1 MGAGSFEWYQ
11 TEVTVLLGLRRL
23 DLLPLRFDEK
33 GGLKTETEFIDNL
46 WQKSIL
52 YRVLAVLAK
61 PLDVTPS

>member
-11 TEVTVLLGLRRL
+11 TEVAVLLGLCRL
-23 DLLPLRFDEK
+23 DLLPLQFDEI
-33 GGLKTETEFIDNL
+33 GRLKTEAEFIDNL

-61 PLDVTPS
+61 PLDVTLS

>member
-1 MGAGSFEWYQ
+1 MGAGSFESYQ
-11 TEVTVLLGLRRL
+11 TEVAVLLGLRRL
-23 DLLPLRFDEK
+23 DLLPLQLDEI

>member
-1 MGAGSFEWYQ
+1 MGAGSFEWHE
-11 TEVTVLLGLRRL
+11 TEVAVLLGLRRL
-23 DLLPLRFDEK
+23 NLLPLRFNKIGE
-33 GGLKTETEFIDNL
+33 LKTETEFIDNL